1 MNNNNIQKI
10 PEKAVPARQT
20 QTGPGTPAARPGK
33 AAPAL
38 PQQKP
43 SGKAVPAPPPQKPS
57 GKIDEESANIPGL
70 VPSQEDHRPRD
81 QKKKKGRTTRNPLL
95 GQPGE
100 ASVHSWFFTLM
111 CMNVPIAGWIYLF
124 YLAFNRKNT
133 SRRNFAR
140 AYVLYKLLFFLLSAA
155 LLAAL
160 VYAGMQVADK
170 VLAYMEML

>member
-70 VPSQEDHRPRD
+70 VTSQEDHRPRD

-133 SRRNFAR
+133 GRRNFAR
-140 AYVLYKLLFFLLSAA
+140 AYLLYKLLFFLLSAA

-170 VLAYMEML
+170 VLDRKSVV